1 MYLEEITYYPNSC
14 YSQFTPIN
22 YLLDISY
29 QSSSDDFKAVMLA
42 EVPAIFK
49 KYNIPLHH
57 DDLVLFLNPNDN
69 IANGFDI
76 RNVLNSVDSDNE
88 EERKD
93 ALLTKAFI
101 DFFEKIKYINF
112 YRNDKLLTKAI
123 NERYGYY
130 YNKYD
135 SNRFEKFKQYLNNNI
150 PDSGFYNVEL
160 LTDEDIKDCKMNWLD
175 YKEQEFRRYFYDV
188 RMYFQDAPAKFLSER
203 FFKVYN
209 ILKDKYKEIEF
220 NDASL
225 NNDCYSIRER
235 ISSIYLNDIIYERSP
250 KHFYKDYVTSINFKP
265 SIYDGFKENFGKY
278 FKEKRWQE
286 YKKQIN
292 DDFCYKQKRMECH
305 YTEKLGEIIDTL
317 EAERV
322 MLEENGYKDVVT
334 LLPVLF
340 QDYFRFSLKY
350 EEEIEYFKNTL
361 NENSNKN
368 LAIDNMI
375 NYYGVE
381 NIPSELITYLTSD
394 NYIDHNT
401 IKKVKVYCNKKTN

>member
-1 MYLEEITYYPNSC
+1 MYLEEITYYPNVC
-14 YSQFTPIN
+14 FPQFTPIN
-22 YLLDISY
+22 YLLDKAC
-29 QSSSDDFKAVMLA
+29 QGSSDDFKAVMLS
-42 EVPAIFK
+42 ELPAIFK

-57 DDLVLFLNPNDN
+57 DDLILFLNPKDN
-69 IANGFDI
+69 IATGYELGC
-76 RNVLNSVDSDNE
+76 VLDGVDSDDE

-93 ALLTKAFI
+93 ALLTKDFI
-101 DFFEKIKYINF
+101 DFYNKIKYISF
-112 YRNDKLLTKAI
+112 YLNQNIINKAI

-150 PDSGFYNVEL
+150 PKGGFFNIES

-225 NNDCYSIRER
+225 NNGSYSIRER
-235 ISSIYLNDIIYERSP
+235 ISSIYLNDIIYEKSP

-265 SIYDGFKENFGKY
+265 SIYDGFKETFGKY
-278 FKEKRWQE
+278 FNKERWQE
-286 YKKQIN
+286 YRKQIN
-292 DDFCYKQKRMECH
+292 DDFCYKQKRMECR
-305 YTEKLGEIIDTL
+305 YAEKLGEIIDTL

-322 MLEENGYKDVVT
+322 MLEENGYKDAVT

-350 EEEIEYFKNTL
+350 EKEIEYFKNIL
-361 NENSNKN
+361 KDNSNKT
-368 LAIDNMI
+368 LAIENMI

-381 NIPSELITYLTSD
+381 NIPNELITYLTSD
-394 NYIDHNT
+394 NFIKHNT
-401 IKKVKVYCNKKTN
+401 IKKVKVYK